1 MCLSLEDVALPIY
14 VIQNDFKLNGI
25 LWVENASNILLE
37 MVFFVKY
44 TMPYFKEYGFICREI
59 I

>member
-14 VIQNDFKLNGI
+14 VLQNDFKLNGI
-25 LWVENASNILLE
+25 LGVDNLLE